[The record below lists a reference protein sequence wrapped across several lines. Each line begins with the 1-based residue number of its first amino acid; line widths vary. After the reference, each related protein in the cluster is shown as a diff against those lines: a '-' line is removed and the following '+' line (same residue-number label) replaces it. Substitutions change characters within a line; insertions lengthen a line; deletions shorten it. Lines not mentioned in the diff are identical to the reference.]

1 MDPIER
7 LRERE
12 RLAELGG
19 GDERL
24 RSITR
29 KGS

>member
-7 LRERE
+7 LKERE

-19 GDERL
+19 GEERQKKQHAQA
-24 RSITR
+24 S
-29 KGS
+29 